1 MSQLPIKSPFKIGK
15 DSIPHSLIN
24 FIRIFLMNEETAKQ
38 KFEDMK
44 TANKVITYNSYILYF
59 IVIKAG

>member
-15 DSIPHSLIN
+15 DTIPHSLIN
-24 FIRIFLMNEETAKQ
+24 FIRIFLMNEENAKL

-44 TANKVITYNSYILYF
+44 TASKVCLRLIDYLIYN
-59 IVIKAG
+59 